1 MRVSD
6 TIYLD
11 HQASTPVDPRVIN
24 EMAPYHSVDFSNP
37 HSLGHSGGWKAASA
51 VDSSAE
57 NVAALIGA
65 DSDEIV
71 FTSGATE
78 ANNLALLGLGRGN
91 YGGNRRRLLV
101 GSTEH
106 KCVLEATRTLGIQN
120 GFIVEEIPVDQNGL
134 IDLHF
139 LQSSI
144 AEDVLLVSVGA
155 VNSEIG
161 TVQPIEMVA
170 HIAHEHGAVFHC
182 DAAQAPLEYSAQKYG
197 DFVDLLSLSAH
208 KFYGPKG
215 IGALFIRRDL
225 KARIE
230 PLVYG
235 GGQQDGLR
243 SGTLST
249 PLCVGMG
256 AAAKILLL
264 PEERKRRDEQ
274 IRVRNRFIELLKA
287 GPFQV
292 ILNGPGIDERH
303 PGNANIQFVGIDAR
317 ELLTVL
323 QPRISAS
330 MGSACASGVPEP
342 SYVLRAIGLSGDEAN
357 ASIRFSVGYDSV
369 EKDVFD
375 AVEII
380 FEALGQM
387 ADDLSLEM
395 AV

>member
-24 EMAPYHSVDFSNP
+24 EMAPYH
-37 HSLGHSGGWKAASA
+37 A
-51 VDSSAE
+51 VETSAE

-91 YGGNRRRLLV
+91 YEENRRRILV

-106 KCVLEATRTLGIQN
+106 KCVLEAARTLGTQN
-120 GFIVEEIPVDQNGL
+120 GFVVEEIPVDQNGL
-134 IDLHF
+134 VDLIF
-139 LQSSI
+139 LRDSM
-144 AEDVLLVSVGA
+144 AEDVLFVSVGA

-161 TVQPIEMVA
+161 TVQPIETVA
-170 HIAHEHGAVFHC
+170 DIVHEQGAVFHC
-182 DAAQAPLEYSAQKYG
+182 DAAQAPLEYSTQKYG
-197 DFVDLLSLSAH
+197 NFVDLLSLSAH

-225 KARIE
+225 KAQIE

-256 AAAKILLL
+256 AAARILLL
-264 PEERKRRDEQ
+264 PEEMKRRGKQ
-274 IRVRNRFIELLKA
+274 VRVRNRFIDLLKA
-287 GPFQV
+287 GPFPV
-292 ILNGPGIDERH
+292 VLNGPGIDERH

-317 ELLTVL
+317 QLLMVL

-330 MGSACASGVPEP
+330 MGSACASGLPEP

-357 ASIRFSVGYDSV
+357 ASIRFSIGHDTM
-369 EKDVFD
+369 EKDVID
-375 AVEII
+375 AVKII
-380 FEALGQM
+380 FEELGQM
-387 ADDLSLEM
+387 TSDLTLDM
-395 AV
+395 AG